1 MIVEKGMEELKR
13 ASVKSNGKNFF
24 KMVWKEYSIVVILI
38 VVFAICAIIAPRFAT
53 PNNLRAVLRNI
64 STIGMISLG
73 MTFVLVSGGIDL
85 SSGAVLATS
94 GTVLILLQG
103 SGAVPLWVAIAA
115 CIAVGVGFGFIN
127 GIIIT
132 KTHMPP
138 FIVTLAVGIIARS
151 VTMFVT
157 KAATITGNNVPQFTN
172 IGNGSFLGVPNPF
185 WIVVIAAVLLTIL
198 LTKTKFGTYV
208 FAVGGNEIAAKY
220 SGIKVD
226 KIKILTYML
235 LGFCVAIGAT
245 IEMSRMAAVASTTSG
260 SMYEFE
266 AITAV
271 LVGGTS
277 IAGGRGK
284 IIGTVVGFLI
294 LGIISNMMIMMNI
307 SPYLNGAVKGVVI
320 LVAVLFQRSER

>member
-1 MIVEKGMEELKR
+1 MGELNQ
-13 ASVKSNGKNFF
+13 ASVKSNGKKFF
-24 KMVWKEYSIVVILI
+24 KIVWKEYSVVVIFI
-38 VVFAICAIIAPRFAT
+38 VVFAVCAVIAPKFAT
-53 PNNLRAVLRNI
+53 ANNIRAVLRNV

-73 MTFVLVSGGIDL
+73 MTFVLISGGIDL

-103 SGAVPLWVAIAA
+103 SGAVPLWVAIAV
-115 CIAVGVGFGFIN
+115 CIAVAVGFGFIN

-132 KTHMPP
+132 KTSLPP

-151 VTMFVT
+151 VTMFIT
-157 KAATITGNNVPQFTN
+157 KGATITGNNIPQFTN

-185 WIVVIAAVLLTIL
+185 WIVLIAAVILTIL

-208 FAVGGNEIAAKY
+208 FAVGGNETAAKY
-220 SGIKVD
+220 SGIRVD

-235 LGFCVAIGAT
+235 LGFCVAIAAT
-245 IEMSRMAAVASTTSG
+245 IEVSRMAAVAATSSG
-260 SMYEFE
+260 NMYEFE
-266 AITAV
+266 AITAAI
-271 LVGGTS
+271 VGGTS
-277 IAGGRGK
+277 FAGGRGK

-307 SPYLNGAVKGVVI
+307 SPYLNGAVKGAVI
-320 LVAVLFQRSER
+320 LFAVLFQRRER

>member
-1 MIVEKGMEELKR
+1 MGELNQ

-24 KMVWKEYSIVVILI
+24 KMVWKEYSVVVIFI
-38 VVFAICAIIAPRFAT
+38 VVFAVCAIIAPKFAT
-53 PNNLRAVLRNI
+53 ANNLRAVLRNI

-73 MTFVLVSGGIDL
+73 MTFVLIAGGIDL

-103 SGAVPLWVAIAA
+103 SGAVPLWVAIVA
-115 CIAVGVGFGFIN
+115 CIAVAVGFGFIN

-132 KTHMPP
+132 KTNMPP

-151 VTMFVT
+151 VTMFIT
-157 KAATITGNNVPQFTN
+157 KAATITGNNVPEFTN

-185 WIVVIAAVLLTIL
+185 LIVLIAAVLLTIL

-208 FAVGGNEIAAKY
+208 FAVGGNETAAKY

-235 LGFCVAIGAT
+235 LGLCVAVAAT

-266 AITAV
+266 AITAA
-271 LVGGTS
+271 LVGGTPF
-277 IAGGRGK
+277 AGGRGK

-294 LGIISNMMIMMNI
+294 LGIISNIMIMKNI
-307 SPYLNGAVKGVVI
+307 SPYLNGAVKGGVI
-320 LVAVLFQRSER
+320 LLAVLFQRRER

>member
-1 MIVEKGMEELKR
+1 METLNQTE
-13 ASVKSNGKNFF
+13 SKSIIKNFF
-24 KMVWKEYSIVVILI
+24 KTAWREYSVVIIFII
-38 VVFAICAIIAPRFAT
+38 VFVLCSIIAPKFASI
-53 PNNLRAVLRNI
+53 NNLRAILRNI

-73 MTFVLVSGGIDL
+73 MTFVLISGGIDL
-85 SSGAVLATS
+85 SSGSVLATT

-103 SGAVPLWVAIAA
+103 SGRVPLWVAIAA
-115 CIAVGVGFGFIN
+115 CIVVGVAFGFIN

-132 KTHMPP
+132 KTNLPP

-157 KAATITGNNVPQFTN
+157 KAATITGRNVPEFTN
-172 IGNGSFLGVPNPF
+172 IGNGNFLGIPIPF
-185 WIVVIAAVLLTIL
+185 WIVLFFIVVFTIL

-208 FAVGGNEIAAKY
+208 FAVGGNELAARY

-226 KIKILTYML
+226 TIKILTYML
-235 LGFCVAIGAT
+235 LGFCVAVGAT

-260 SMYEFE
+260 NLYEFE
-266 AITAV
+266 AITAAV
-271 LVGGTS
+271 VGGTS
-277 IAGGRGK
+277 ISGGRGK

-307 SPYLNGAVKGVVI
+307 SPYLNGAVKGAVI
-320 LVAVLFQRSER
+320 LFAVLLQRREG

>member
-1 MIVEKGMEELKR
+1 MGELNQ
-13 ASVKSNGKNFF
+13 ASVKLNGKNFF
-24 KMVWKEYSIVVILI
+24 KMVWKEYSVVVIFI
-38 VVFAICAIIAPRFAT
+38 VVFALCAIIAPKFAT
-53 PNNLRAVLRNI
+53 ANNLRAVLRNI

-73 MTFVLVSGGIDL
+73 MTFVLISGGIDL

-103 SGAVPLWVAIAA
+103 SGAVPLWVAIAL
-115 CIAVGVGFGFIN
+115 CIVVAAGFGFIN

-151 VTMFVT
+151 VTMFIT
-157 KAATITGNNVPQFTN
+157 KAATITGNNVPEFTN

-185 WIVVIAAVLLTIL
+185 WIVLIAAVLLTIL

-208 FAVGGNEIAAKY
+208 FAVGGNETAAKY

-235 LGFCVAIGAT
+235 LGLCVAIAAT

-266 AITAV
+266 AITAA

-307 SPYLNGAVKGVVI
+307 SPYLNGAVKGAVI
-320 LVAVLFQRSER
+320 LFAVLFQRRER